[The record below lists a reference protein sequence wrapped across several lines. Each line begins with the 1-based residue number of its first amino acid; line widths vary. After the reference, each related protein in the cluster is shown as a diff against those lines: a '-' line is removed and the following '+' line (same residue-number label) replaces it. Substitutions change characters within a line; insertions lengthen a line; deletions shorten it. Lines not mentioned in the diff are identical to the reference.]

1 MIVGQKG
8 SRKVWAHKC
17 IDNRVEKKREKICW
31 FKPMLTSSAFGGRG
45 GKKKKG
51 RPEALELFFKVPALC
66 VHSESNLHRQVI
78 PKAISPK

>member
-45 GKKKKG
+45 GKKKRAVLK
-51 RPEALELFFKVPALC
+51 L
-66 VHSESNLHRQVI
+66 
-78 PKAISPK
+78 

>member
-45 GKKKKG
+45 GEEKKG
-51 RPEALELFFKVPALC
+51 SPEALKFLLQSAC
-66 VHSESNLHRQVI
+66 TMCS
-78 PKAISPK
+78 